1 MVEETPDSEMDV
13 DLLKVGIHR
22 AMRAQPYWSES
33 LAEVVAD
40 EVRAYV
46 RERDYE
52 MAYTRRPAE
61 RWPPHWVQAAE
72 VLPEDPDGFGWPT

>member
-1 MVEETPDSEMDV
+1 MVEATPDYKMDV
-13 DLLKVGIHR
+13 DLLKVGIQR

-46 RERDYE
+46 RARDYE
-52 MAYTRRPAE
+52 MAYARRSAE
-61 RWPPHWVQAAE
+61 TWPPSWLQAAE